1 VNPLAES
8 TTPCA
13 GEPLALLLVHRARF
27 AAEASARPRRGAGAV
42 SGRGAGGSDV
52 VDDRGDD
59 GYLPKEDSGVYVD
72 GKVSTQAHGYWAL
85 RPPE

>member
-1 VNPLAES
+1 M
-8 TTPCA
+8 
-13 GEPLALLLVHRARF
+13 
-27 AAEASARPRRGAGAV
+27 